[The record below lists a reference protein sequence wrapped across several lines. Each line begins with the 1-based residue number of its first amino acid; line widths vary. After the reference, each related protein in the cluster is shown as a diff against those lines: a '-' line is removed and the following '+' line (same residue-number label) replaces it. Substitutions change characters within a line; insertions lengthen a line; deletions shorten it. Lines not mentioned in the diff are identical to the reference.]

1 LVRWVNACKA
11 FSVLINHLDL
21 PNIAGKELRPR
32 VISRKPGGISRSLKS
47 YPETSWFREA
57 VLQRMVG
64 KRRGS
69 SKKKPLKEE
78 LAQRR

>member
-1 LVRWVNACKA
+1 M
-11 FSVLINHLDL
+11 INHLDL
-21 PNIAGKELRPR
+21 PNIAGKDFCPR
-32 VISRKPGGISRSLKS
+32 MISRKPGGISRSLKS

-69 SKKKPLKEE
+69 SKKRPLKEE
-78 LAQRR
+78 VAQRR